1 MSLGLIIH
9 FIERIVKWLMP
20 TWLRAWLANIVLSLS
35 PILLALL
42 FTTLILVA
50 VGAPPLEAYRNI
62 LSGAFESPA
71 KIADVVA
78 ACVPLILCGVGMSI
92 TFTAGQWNVGVEGQ
106 IILGAIF
113 ATWVARN
120 LPWPQAP
127 LLALMLLAGIL
138 GGALWGMLA
147 GLLKIYGKVHEI
159 FGGLGLNYVAQ
170 GLAIWLIFNPW
181 KPADGATMSGT
192 DLFQDPAWMPHLGN
206 LRVSPLAVI
215 LALTVVVMAYILLR
229 GTRWGLELKAM
240 GKNFRSA
247 FLLGVPS
254 TPRLLTAFAVC
265 GALAGLAGAIR
276 CSARYRRMIPQI
288 SGGQGYLSLLVALLA
303 SYRPQ
308 WVPFIVLFFAAVG
321 VGSPRLEL
329 NMHLDSSLGGVLE
342 GAVVLAVI
350 LVNGW
355 RALLARRQARQSIGA
370 GLMPAPKEELA

>member
-1 MSLGLIIH
+1 MKRTSRLTSA
-9 FIERIVKWLMP
+9 F
-20 TWLRAWLANIVLSLS
+20 LSLA
-35 PILLALL
+35 PIILALL

-50 VGAPPLEAYRNI
+50 VGAPSWEAYRNI
-62 LSGAFESPA
+62 LSGAFESPE

-106 IILGAIF
+106 IILGAVF

-120 LPWPQAP
+120 LLWPQVP
-127 LLALMLLAGIL
+127 VLTLMLLVGML
-138 GGALWGMLA
+138 GGALWGALA
-147 GLLKIYGKVHEI
+147 GLLKVYGKVHEI

-192 DLFQDPAWMPHLGN
+192 DPFPDPAWMPRLGH
-206 LRVSPLAVI
+206 LRVAPLAVI
-215 LALTVVVMAYILLR
+215 LALAAVVVAYFLLR

-254 TPRLLTAFAVC
+254 TPRMLTAFAAC

-276 CSARYRRMIPQI
+276 CSARYGRMIPEI
-288 SGGQGYLSLLVALLA
+288 SGGQGYLALLVALLA
-303 SYRPQ
+303 GYRPQ
-308 WVPFIVLFFAAVG
+308 WVPLIALFFAAVG

-342 GAVVLAVI
+342 ASVVLAVM
-350 LVNGW
+350 LVGGW
-355 RALLARRQARQSIGA
+355 RALLARRQARQSV
-370 GLMPAPKEELA
+370 EEMA

>member
-1 MSLGLIIH
+1 MKRTSRLTSA
-9 FIERIVKWLMP
+9 F
-20 TWLRAWLANIVLSLS
+20 LSLA
-35 PILLALL
+35 PIILALL

-50 VGAPPLEAYRNI
+50 VGAPSWEAYRNI
-62 LSGAFESPA
+62 LSGAFESPE

-106 IILGAIF
+106 IILGAVF

-120 LPWPQAP
+120 LLWPQVP
-127 LLALMLLAGIL
+127 VLTLMLLVGML
-138 GGALWGMLA
+138 GGALWGALA
-147 GLLKIYGKVHEI
+147 GLLKVYGKVHEI

-192 DLFQDPAWMPHLGN
+192 DPFPDPAWMPRLGH
-206 LRVSPLAVI
+206 LRVAPLAVI
-215 LALTVVVMAYILLR
+215 LALAAVVVAYFLLR

-254 TPRLLTAFAVC
+254 TPRLLTAFAAC
-265 GALAGLAGAIR
+265 GALAGLAGAVR
-276 CSARYRRMIPQI
+276 CSARYGRMIPEI
-288 SGGQGYLSLLVALLA
+288 SGGQGYLALLVALLA
-303 SYRPQ
+303 GYRPQ
-308 WVPFIVLFFAAVG
+308 WVPLIALFFAAVG

-342 GAVVLAVI
+342 ASVVLAVM
-350 LVNGW
+350 LVGGW
-355 RALLARRQARQSIGA
+355 RALLARRQARQSV
-370 GLMPAPKEELA
+370 EEMA

>member
-1 MSLGLIIH
+1 MKRHWRSILTS
-9 FIERIVKWLMP
+9 VA
-20 TWLRAWLANIVLSLS
+20 TRAA
-35 PILLALL
+35 PILLPLL
-42 FTTLILVA
+42 FITLIVTA
-50 VGAPPLEAYRNI
+50 VGASPWEAYRNI

-92 TFTAGQWNVGVEGQ
+92 TFTAGQWNIGVEGQ

-120 LPWPQAP
+120 LPWPRAP
-127 LLALMLLAGIL
+127 MLALMLLVGML

-147 GLLKIYGKVHEI
+147 ALLKIYGKVHEI
-159 FGGLGLNYVAQ
+159 FGGLGLNYAAQ

-192 DLFQDPAWMPHLGN
+192 DPFPDPAWMPKLGD
-206 LRVSPLAVI
+206 LRVAPLAVI
-215 LALTVVVMAYILLR
+215 LALAAVVVVYFLLR

-240 GKNFRSA
+240 GKNFYSA

-254 TPRLLTAFAVC
+254 TPRLLTAFAAC

-276 CSARYRRMIPQI
+276 CSARYGRMIPGI
-288 SGGQGYLSLLVALLA
+288 SGGQGYLALLVALLA
-303 SYRPQ
+303 GFSPQ
-308 WVPFIVLFFAAVG
+308 WVPLIALFFSAVG

-342 GAVVLAVI
+342 ASVVLVVI

-355 RALLARRQARQSIGA
+355 RARMAQRQARQAVGTDIVSA
-370 GLMPAPKEELA
+370 QKEAV

>member
-1 MSLGLIIH
+1 MKNLKPTDLI
-9 FIERIVKWLMP
+9 LN
-20 TWLRAWLANIVLSLS
+20 LA
-35 PILLALL
+35 PIFLALL

-50 VGAPPLEAYRNI
+50 VGASPWEAYRNI
-62 LSGAFESPA
+62 LSGAFESPE

-78 ACVPLILCGVGMSI
+78 ACVPLILCGIGMSI
-92 TFTAGQWNVGVEGQ
+92 SFTAGQWNVGVEGQ

-120 LPWPQAP
+120 VLWPQVP
-127 LLALMLLAGIL
+127 VLALMLLAGIV

-147 GLLKIYGKVHEI
+147 GLLKVYGKVHEI

-181 KPADGATMSGT
+181 RPADGATMSGT
-192 DLFQDPAWMPHLGN
+192 DDFPDPAWMPRLGH
-206 LRVSPLAVI
+206 LRVAPLAVI
-215 LALTVVVMAYILLR
+215 LALAAVVIAYFLLR
-229 GTRWGLELKAM
+229 GTRWGLELRAL

-254 TPRLLTAFAVC
+254 TPRLLTAFAAC

-276 CSARYRRMIPQI
+276 CSARYGRMIPEI

-303 SYRPQ
+303 GYRPQ
-308 WVPFIVLFFAAVG
+308 WVPLIALFFAAVG

-342 GAVVLAVI
+342 GSVVLAVM
-350 LVNGW
+350 LVSGL
-355 RALLARRQARQSIGA
+355 RALLARRQARQDVAA
-370 GLMPAPKEELA
+370 GPATALGEEVA

>member
-1 MSLGLIIH
+1 MIRSGLTRV
-9 FIERIVKWLMP
+9 FLN
-20 TWLRAWLANIVLSLS
+20 LA

-42 FTTLILVA
+42 FTTLILIA
-50 VGAPPLEAYRNI
+50 VGAPPWEAYRNI
-62 LSGAFESPA
+62 LSGAFESPT

-78 ACVPLILCGVGMSI
+78 ACVLLILCGVGMSI

-106 IILGAIF
+106 IVLGAIF

-120 LPWPQAP
+120 LPWPQVP
-127 LLALMLLAGIL
+127 VLALMLLAGML
-138 GGALWGMLA
+138 GGALWGALA
-147 GLLKIYGKVHEI
+147 GLLKVYGKVHEI

-192 DLFQDPAWMPHLGN
+192 DPFPDPAWMPRLGD
-206 LRVSPLAVI
+206 LRVAPLAVV
-215 LALTVVVMAYILLR
+215 LALASVVVVYFLLR

-254 TPRLLTAFAVC
+254 TPRLLTAFAAC

-276 CSARYRRMIPQI
+276 CSARYGRMIPDI

-303 SYRPQ
+303 GYRPQ
-308 WVPFIVLFFAAVG
+308 WVPFIALFFAAVG

-329 NMHLDSSLGGVLE
+329 NMHLDSSLGGVLR
-342 GAVVLAVI
+342 ASVVLAVM
-350 LVNGW
+350 LVGGW
-355 RALLARRQARQSIGA
+355 RALLARRQARQDVGA
-370 GLMPAPKEELA
+370 GPASAQEEGVA

>member
-1 MSLGLIIH
+1 LKSILLN
-9 FIERIVKWLMP
+9 
-20 TWLRAWLANIVLSLS
+20 LAPVV
-35 PILLALL
+35 LALL
-42 FTTLILVA
+42 FTTVILVA
-50 VGAPPLEAYRNI
+50 VGASPWEAYRNI
-62 LSGAFESPA
+62 LSGAFESPH

-78 ACVPLILCGVGMSI
+78 ASVLLTLCGVGMSI

-106 IILGAIF
+106 IVLGAIF

-120 LPWPQAP
+120 VLWPQVP
-127 LLALMLLAGIL
+127 VLTLMVIAGML
-138 GGALWGMLA
+138 GGALWGTLA
-147 GLLKIYGKVHEI
+147 GLLKVYGKVHEI

-192 DLFQDPAWMPHLGN
+192 DPFPDPAWMPRLGN
-206 LRVSPLAVI
+206 LRVAPLAVI
-215 LALTVVVMAYILLR
+215 LALIATGVVYFLLR

-254 TPRLLTAFAVC
+254 TPRLLTAFASC

-276 CSARYRRMIPQI
+276 CSARYGRMLPDI

-303 SYRPQ
+303 GYRPQ
-308 WVPFIVLFFAAVG
+308 WVPLIALFFAAVG

-329 NMHLDSSLGGVLE
+329 NMQLDSSLGGVLR
-342 GAVVLAVI
+342 ASVVLAVM
-350 LVNGW
+350 LVGGW
-355 RALLARRQARQSIGA
+355 RALLARQRARQTAESPVSDA
-370 GLMPAPKEELA
+370 EVA

>member
-1 MSLGLIIH
+1 MKITSRL
-9 FIERIVKWLMP
+9 
-20 TWLRAWLANIVLSLS
+20 TNVLLNTA

-50 VGAPPLEAYRNI
+50 VGASPWEAYRNI
-62 LSGAFESPA
+62 LSGAFESQE
-71 KIADVVA
+71 KVADVVA

-106 IILGAIF
+106 IILGAVF

-120 LPWPQAP
+120 LLWPQVP
-127 LLALMLLAGIL
+127 VLTLMLLAGML

-147 GLLKIYGKVHEI
+147 ALLKIYGKVHEI
-159 FGGLGLNYVAQ
+159 FGGLGLNYAAQ

-192 DLFQDPAWMPHLGN
+192 DPFPEPAWMPRLGN
-206 LRVSPLAVI
+206 LRVAPLAVI
-215 LALTVVVMAYILLR
+215 LALAMVALAYFLLR

-254 TPRLLTAFAVC
+254 TPRLLTSFAAC

-276 CSARYRRMIPQI
+276 CSARYGRMIPEI

-303 SYRPQ
+303 GYRPQ
-308 WVPFIVLFFAAVG
+308 WVPLIALFFAAVG

-342 GAVVLAVI
+342 ASVVLAVI
-350 LVNGW
+350 LVAGW
-355 RALLARRQARQSIGA
+355 RALLARRQVAETEGT
-370 GLMPAPKEELA
+370 

>member
-1 MSLGLIIH
+1 MKITARLTSI
-9 FIERIVKWLMP
+9 F
-20 TWLRAWLANIVLSLS
+20 LALAPV
-35 PILLALL
+35 LLALL
-42 FTTLILVA
+42 FTTLILVV
-50 VGAPPLEAYRNI
+50 VGASPWEAYRNI
-62 LSGAFESPA
+62 LAGAFESPE

-120 LPWPQAP
+120 LLWPRTP
-127 LLALMLLAGIL
+127 VLTTMLLAGVL
-138 GGALWGMLA
+138 GGALWGTLA
-147 GLLKIYGKVHEI
+147 GLLKVYGKVHEI

-192 DLFQDPAWMPHLGN
+192 DPFPDPAWMPRLGHLR
-206 LRVSPLAVI
+206 LAPLAVL
-215 LALTVVVMAYILLR
+215 LALVVVVVAYFLLR
-229 GTRWGLELKAM
+229 GTRWGLELKAL

-254 TPRLLTAFAVC
+254 TPRLLTAFAAC
-265 GALAGLAGAIR
+265 GGLAGLAGAIR
-276 CSARYRRMIPQI
+276 CSARYGRMIPEI

-303 SYRPQ
+303 GYRPQ
-308 WVPFIVLFFAAVG
+308 WVPLIALFFAAVG

-342 GAVVLAVI
+342 ASVVLAVMI
-350 LVNGW
+350 VNGW
-355 RALLARRQARQSIGA
+355 RALVARRQAQQA
-370 GLMPAPKEELA
+370 EEELA